1 MTTSK
6 KSFRFVLVKPSRYDN
21 DGTVV
26 QRVRSIIP
34 SNTLATLYGLALD
47 CANRNVLGDDVEII
61 IDADDEPNTVILFK
75 RSFMVSNKLMGGMVG
90 LVGVQT
96 NQFPRSFDIFRPLRG
111 AGIPV
116 VIGGLNK

>member
-47 CANRNVLGDDVEII
+47 CANRKVLGDDVEIL
-61 IDADDEPNTVILFK
+61 IDAYDEPNTVIPIQKIIHGFQQADGGNGW
-75 RSFMVSNKLMGGMVG
+75 SCWCSN
-90 LVGVQT
+90 Q
-96 NQFPRSFDIFRPLRG
+96 PISEILRYLPSSSRGRDPSCDWG
-111 AGIPV
+111 AQ
-116 VIGGLNK
+116 